1 MVTATLSKSREDKV
15 AATCFR
21 MQDGGDT
28 QDSGLGH
35 LEALVANKEREW
47 KELHA
52 RRIHL
57 LEDSL
62 KKAKEECSSLRHQ
75 NQKLKEDFQYNLSIL
90 DEREKELERYD
101 VITLRAVNA
110 EQNRQEELGRL
121 RLQVAA
127 LEEKRAK
134 DAEARQEELRLSQ
147 KRAAQQKLQLDEL
160 RHSMTGTIQKQ
171 TEEHERVKLEAQ
183 HRLREMEGELT
194 RQKQE
199 VTATCA
205 KQLGH
210 REHEFN
216 LKLDEMHAALL
227 SKDLKIKLLSKECEA
242 QSQARMQATRA
253 LKASEELCEQFR
265 AKLQHEVD
273 LKNEATAVKEV
284 RIKELEDKLKR
295 TENKLKKQKD
305 DLIKKNED
313 VTRALKEKDEQLEA
327 RCQAHKEQLKRTE
340 KHVIKLKNDLEIQA
354 AKACLAQKD
363 LAVSLAEKDDI
374 IKRLR
379 TEVTTA
385 QTDWERCMSQTSN
398 EMVGKNTELI
408 TLQNRISK
416 LQAEL
421 ERSRE
426 EINRYKQD
434 VNAGLKRE
442 AALEQARVQLEL
454 EWQERYDAVKAKHY
468 LANEQ
473 LIQDLTLARDQAK
486 AELSEKEKELHDLT
500 LLLPSVKKGSDKAAQ
515 GLTPKPDAQASE
527 MNSLVEQNSFLRAVV
542 SQMRKDMEDLGHLV
556 PHQQNK
562 LQAFPAKAVQASEA
576 TAAPPTTEPL
586 AKHPDTSA
594 NTIPAYL
601 SDDAQALKQEVVL
614 LNARCR
620 HLEEQLEGASG
631 LPKSVPAAGT
641 LKETPAQTCMG
652 KPHPHDQRSQ
662 EVLCLDQR
670 AESTAMRS
678 QAARGPHAEQG
689 GSGHAVVQQFQ
700 DENLYRWQQQLTSAL
715 MAGAASGNVQGV
727 KRNIA
732 LAHARLKQAASYIA
746 RLSKEKQQLIQMGNC
761 LRARITSTGLE
772 EAIEQKKDSATNEQ
786 HDRLSALEQLQYRLT
801 TQELQYAVRQ
811 MAHTVAEH
819 AASSDSR
826 GPPMEGDGNL
836 CYTRHEPADESGTS
850 KMSDKTPLISQ
861 QQNSLEVKTQPSS
874 GESLQSLKEIW
885 EILDHGLSSSV
896 YSEGESELS
905 RSRSA
910 KSVTDGVMV
919 TGTSAPI
926 HSGSPAELQQ
936 KMNSSKVLSNLPKN
950 CRHGAPDKIGK
961 IRNYNTKD

>member
-28 QDSGLGH
+28 QDCGLGH

-47 KELHA
+47 KELHT
-52 RRIHL
+52 RRINL

-62 KKAKEECSSLRHQ
+62 KKAKEECSSLRQQ
-75 NQKLKEDFQYNLSIL
+75 NQKLKEDFQFNLSIL

-101 VITLRAVNA
+101 VITLKAVNA
-110 EQNRQEELGRL
+110 EQNRQEELSRL

-127 LEEKRAK
+127 LEEKQAK
-134 DAEARQEELRLSQ
+134 DAEARREELRLSQ

-171 TEEHERVKLEAQ
+171 MEEHERVYLEAQ
-183 HRLREMEGELT
+183 DRLREMEGELA

-199 VTATCA
+199 MTATCA
-205 KQLGH
+205 KQLGQ

-253 LKASEELCEQFR
+253 LKASKELCEQLR

-273 LKNEATAVKEV
+273 SKNEATAVKEV

-313 VTRALKEKDEQLEA
+313 VTRALKEKDEHLEA
-327 RCQAHKEQLKRTE
+327 RCQAHKKELKRTE

-363 LAVSLAEKDDI
+363 MAVALEEKDDI

-385 QTDWERCMSQTSN
+385 QTDWERYMSQTSN

-408 TLQNRISK
+408 TFQNRIGK

-486 AELSEKEKELHDLT
+486 AELREKEKELHELT
-500 LLLPSVKKGSDKAAQ
+500 LLLPSVEKRSDKAAQ
-515 GLTPKPDAQASE
+515 GLAPKPDAQASEE

-556 PHQQNK
+556 PHQQNN
-562 LQAFPAKAVQASEA
+562 LQASEA

-594 NTIPAYL
+594 NTTPAYL

-620 HLEEQLEGASG
+620 HLEEQLEGAAG

-641 LKETPAQTCMG
+641 LKETLAQTSVG

-670 AESTAMRS
+670 AESTALRS
-678 QAARGPHAEQG
+678 QASRGPHAEQAG
-689 GSGHAVVQQFQ
+689 AAGHAVVQQFQ

-727 KRNIA
+727 KRNIV
-732 LAHARLKQAASYIA
+732 LAHTRLRQAASYIA

-772 EAIEQKKDSATNEQ
+772 EAIEQKRDSATIEQ

-811 MAHTVAEH
+811 KAQTVAEH

-836 CYTRHEPADESGTS
+836 CYTRHEPTDESGTS
-850 KMSDKTPLISQ
+850 KMSDKSPVISQ

-885 EILDHGLSSSV
+885 AILDHGLSSSV

-905 RSRSA
+905 RSRAA
-910 KSVTDGVMV
+910 KSVTAGVMV

-926 HSGSPAELQQ
+926 HSGSPAQLQQ
-936 KMNSSKVLSNLPKN
+936 KMNPSKVLSNLPKN
-950 CRHGAPDKIGK
+950 CQHGAPSKIVK

>member
-1 MVTATLSKSREDKV
+1 
-15 AATCFR
+15 

-110 EQNRQEELGRL
+110 EQN
-121 RLQVAA
+121 
-127 LEEKRAK
+127 
-134 DAEARQEELRLSQ
+134 S
-147 KRAAQQKLQLDEL
+147 
-160 RHSMTGTIQKQ
+160 SMTGTIQKQ

-227 SKDLKIKLLSKECEA
+227 SKDLKVSELLSKECEA

-284 RIKELEDKLKR
+284 RYGIIRLTLLPFLLHTVDVSVMYELMYIPCVSR
-295 TENKLKKQKD
+295 
-305 DLIKKNED
+305 NED

-354 AKACLAQKD
+354 AKAL
-363 LAVSLAEKDDI
+363 
-374 IKRLR
+374 
-379 TEVTTA
+379 TTA

-473 LIQDLTLARDQAK
+473 LIQDLTLARDQ
-486 AELSEKEKELHDLT
+486 
-500 LLLPSVKKGSDKAAQ
+500 

-601 SDDAQALKQEVVL
+601 SGLFHGNIIDDLKM
-614 LNARCR
+614 
-620 HLEEQLEGASG
+620 S
-631 LPKSVPAAGT
+631 PKRSSI
-641 LKETPAQTCMG
+641 LKYFYFVSDPQ
-652 KPHPHDQRSQ
+652 
-662 EVLCLDQR
+662 VLCLDQR

-772 EAIEQKKDSATNEQ
+772 ASIIECQSDIVYLTEAIEQKKDSATNEQ

-801 TQELQYAVRQ
+801 TQVLSDR
-811 MAHTVAEH
+811 TVECAFF
-819 AASSDSR
+819 S
-826 GPPMEGDGNL
+826 
-836 CYTRHEPADESGTS
+836 ESKTQPKYLLFDIVSFPQTS

-896 YSEGESELS
+896 YSEGNLIWTKPCSHFVRYQLNEN
-905 RSRSA
+905 
-910 KSVTDGVMV
+910 VINTPHVC
-919 TGTSAPI
+919 I
-926 HSGSPAELQQ
+926 
-936 KMNSSKVLSNLPKN
+936 KVKAS
-950 CRHGAPDKIGK
+950 
-961 IRNYNTKD
+961 